1 VRTMETLLDGTVAE
15 PKLVTLLLGG
25 FSALSLVLVGVGIYG
40 VISYSVSRRTHEI
53 GIRIALGARPG
64 RVMALVLSDG
74 AKLTL
79 LGVGIGLAGAL
90 LTTRLLESLLFGVS
104 ATDPVTFAGVTLLVL
119 VVALAACYVPAK
131 RAMRVDPLVALRC
144 E

>member
-1 VRTMETLLDGTVAE
+1 
-15 PKLVTLLLGG
+15 
-25 FSALSLVLVGVGIYG
+25 
-40 VISYSVSRRTHEI
+40 
-53 GIRIALGARPG
+53 
-64 RVMALVLSDG
+64 VLSDG

-79 LGVGIGLAGAL
+79 LGVGIGLACAL
-90 LTTRLLESLLFGVS
+90 LMTRLLESLLFGVS
-104 ATDPVTFAGVTLLVL
+104 ATDPVTFAGVSLLEL